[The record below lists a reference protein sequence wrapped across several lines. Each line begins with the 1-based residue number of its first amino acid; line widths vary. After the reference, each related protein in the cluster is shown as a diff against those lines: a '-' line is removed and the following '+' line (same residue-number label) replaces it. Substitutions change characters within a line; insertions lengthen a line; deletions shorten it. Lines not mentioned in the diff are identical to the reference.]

1 MRNLEEGLK
10 KEKLGIRTRV
20 GEAEQEPSVSC
31 IFHCLPASPGPW
43 QGGSRAVEG
52 VLLSQK
58 QKEGVS
64 QEEYPRCGENG
75 PGMKPLDLEGCMQ
88 V

>member
-1 MRNLEEGLK
+1 MRSWEEGLR

-43 QGGSRAVEG
+43 QRGARCDKESYFHKNRKRELVKKNISDVE
-52 VLLSQK
+52 K
-58 QKEGVS
+58 TA
-64 QEEYPRCGENG
+64 
-75 PGMKPLDLEGCMQ
+75 LE
-88 V
+88 